1 MTFVKA
7 YIGVQEIVA
16 ASIGDV
22 PLIPEITN
30 FDVWNF
36 PTPSQATSIAGFA
49 VGFGVGRVSGN
60 WGVGDQALQNNQPIN
75 ITL

>member
-1 MTFVKA
+1 MATIKIYGNLKSGANVKFVS
-7 YIGVQEIVA
+7 E
-16 ASIGDV
+16 
-22 PLIPEITN
+22 ETT

-36 PTPSQATSIAGFA
+36 PTPSQATSIVGFA

-60 WGVGDQALQNNQPIN
+60 WGGGDQALQNNQPIN

>member
-16 ASIGDV
+16 AYIGDV

-30 FDVWNF
+30 FDVWDF
-36 PTPSQATSIAGFA
+36 QAPSQSTSIAGFA
-49 VGFGVGRVSGN
+49 VGFESGSVSGN
-60 WGVGDQALQNNQPIN
+60 WGAGDQALQNNEPIN